1 MSKYKMMKKKIPI
14 FAALIIFSFSIAYAS
29 DITAFSSPENSFA
42 ALQKF
47 LGEAKDNIYVAVYT
61 IDSPFVMDELLNTKS
76 NITLIVEKSPVGR
89 ISQQENNILCR
100 LQKSNASVYLYNGS
114 GYMHAKYIV
123 SDDAVLVATENL
135 GNSGFPKNGF
145 GNRGYGAV
153 VYDANIVNE
162 FISVFM
168 YDLNSSMKFI
178 CENEGRI
185 EYEKLAAYSPPELK
199 TYHNQSVSAIFA
211 PDAIDDVLSLI
222 NSAEKRLYIEE
233 FYIYRNWGNKNN
245 LKPNEF
251 LESAINKAR
260 NGVDVKILMDS
271 TEYNVDR
278 KDPNSNYYTEQY
290 VNEIGVHGL
299 EARLIDIDKTG
310 VEKVHAK
317 LFIADSTAVI
327 SSINWNE
334 HSPLRN
340 REAGIAVTGEAAE
353 YYADAFMRDW
363 SPQAPTGKAT
373 AQRHDWVIALLII
386 LIIIFV
392 IAFLRTRN
400 SKLYIV

>member
-1 MSKYKMMKKKIPI
+1 MPKKY
-14 FAALIIFSFSIAYAS
+14 LIIIAFFFLFNIAYAS
-29 DITAFSSPENSFA
+29 EVSVFSSPENSFA

-47 LGEAKDNIYVAVYT
+47 LSEAKDNIYVAVYT
-61 IDSPFVMDELLNTKS
+61 IDSPFVMDELLDAES
-76 NITLIVEKSPVGR
+76 NITIIVEKSPVGG
-89 ISQQENNILCR
+89 ITDQENNILCR
-100 LQKSNASVYLYNGS
+100 LQKSNASIFLYDGP

-123 SDDAVLVATENL
+123 SNGAVLVATENL

-145 GNRGYGAV
+145 GNRGYGAI
-153 VYDANIVNE
+153 VYDAGIANE
-162 FISVFM
+162 FLSVFM
-168 YDLNSSMKFI
+168 HDLNLSRKFI
-178 CENEGRI
+178 CKNESRI
-185 EYEKLAAYSPPELK
+185 EYEKFAAYSPPEMK
-199 TYHNQSVSAIFA
+199 TYYNQSVSAIFA

-222 NSAEKRLYIEE
+222 NSAKEILYIEE
-233 FYIYRNWGNKNN
+233 FYIYRNWGNKNS

-251 LESAINKAR
+251 LESAIDKAR
-260 NGVDVKILMDS
+260 KGVDVRILMDS
-271 TEYNVDR
+271 TYYNTD
-278 KDPNSNYYTEQY
+278 KNDPNSNYYTGQY
-290 VNEIGVHGL
+290 VNEIASRENLPL
-299 EARLIDIDKTG
+299 EAKLIDLDKTG

-334 HSPLRN
+334 YSPLRN
-340 REAGIAVTGEAAE
+340 REAGIAVTGEAAN

-373 AQRHDWVIALLII
+373 SQRHDWIIALLII

-392 IAFLRTRN
+392 IAFLKTRS

>member
-1 MSKYKMMKKKIPI
+1 MTKQFLPVP
-14 FAALIIFSFSIAYAS
+14 LIILLSLNIAHAS

-61 IDSPFVMDELLNTKS
+61 IDSPFVMDELLNAGP
-76 NITLIVEKSPVGR
+76 NITIIVEKSPVGG

-100 LQKSNASVYLYNGS
+100 LQKSNASIFLYDGT

-123 SDDAVLVATENL
+123 SGNAVLVATENL

-145 GNRGYGAV
+145 GNRGYGAI
-153 VYDANIVNE
+153 VYDEGIAGE
-162 FISVFM
+162 FLSVFM
-168 YDLNSSMKFI
+168 HDLNLSMKFI
-178 CENEGRI
+178 CRNESRI
-185 EYEKLAAYSPPELK
+185 GYEKFAAYSPPELK
-199 TYHNQSVSAIFA
+199 TYYNQSVSAIFA
-211 PDAIDDVLSLI
+211 PDAIDDVLEFI
-222 NSAEKRLYIEE
+222 DSAENRLYIEE
-233 FYIYRNWGNKNN
+233 FYIYRNWGSKNSP
-245 LKPNEF
+245 KPNEF

-260 NGVDVKILMDS
+260 NGTNVKILMDS
-271 TEYNVDR
+271 TYYNTD
-278 KDPNSNYYTEQY
+278 KNDTNSNYYTNEY
-290 VNEIGVHGL
+290 VNGIAAQEKLLL
-299 EARLIDIDKTG
+299 EARLAILSSMG

-317 LFIADSTAVI
+317 LFIADDTAAI

-340 REAGIAVTGEAAE
+340 REAGIAVTGDAAG

-392 IAFLRTRN
+392 AVFLRVRK
-400 SKLYIV
+400 SKL